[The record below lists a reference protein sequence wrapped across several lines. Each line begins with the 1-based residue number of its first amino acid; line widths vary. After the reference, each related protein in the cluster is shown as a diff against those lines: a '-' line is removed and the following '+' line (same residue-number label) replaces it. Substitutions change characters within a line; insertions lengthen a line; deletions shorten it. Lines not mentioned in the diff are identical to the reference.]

1 MKHITD
7 TKWVSYGEIVYYRRL
22 NSNELIVK
30 GSPESGYSAWINDEH
45 LEDQFQSPGEAMFA
59 AEWSAE

>member
-1 MKHITD
+1 MKYFTD

-22 NSNELIVK
+22 NSNELIVR
-30 GSPESGYSAWINDEH
+30 GSPESGYLALINDEP
-45 LEDQFQSPGEAMFA
+45 LEDQFKSPEEAMFV